1 MNENKK
7 TVDSLVENNT
17 RLVWNIVK
25 RFYGRGY
32 DAEDLYQT
40 GCVGL
45 VKAAKKFD
53 PSLGLQFST
62 YAVPVITGE
71 ILQMMRDNTMIKV
84 SRSLKTLARD
94 VRHAIAELEGKFG
107 YSPAISQIAEFM
119 NLPEEKIIEAI
130 SASNTVYSIDA
141 TCNSSGESEQNDGG
155 GLIAT
160 LEKEGWGSERDM
172 LNKVHISEILG
183 SLGAKERQLLV
194 SRYILGKTQAEIAE
208 DFGMTQ
214 VAVSRLEKKI
224 KEQLKDEY

>member
-1 MNENKK
+1 MNENKN
-7 TVDSLVENNT
+7 TIDSLVENNT

-53 PSLGLQFST
+53 ASLGLQFST

-71 ILQMMRDNTMIKV
+71 ILQMIRDNTMIKV

-94 VRHAIAELEGKFG
+94 VKRAITEMEGALG
-107 YSPAISQIAEFM
+107 YSPTVSQIAEYM
-119 NLPEEKIIEAI
+119 NLSEEKIVEAL
-130 SASNTVYSIDA
+130 SSSNAVFSIDA
-141 TCNSSGESEQNDGG
+141 TANSSGENDQGEG

-172 LNKVHISEILG
+172 LNKVHISEMLN
-183 SLGAKERQLLV
+183 SLEAKERKLLV

-208 DFGMTQ
+208 DLGMTQ

-224 KEQLKDEY
+224 KEQLKNEY